1 MDGRFANFTRP
12 NTCSQTVSHH
22 PGGRSADRLVRYRD
36 LPPSVSR
43 RIATDSQRSAFPLRR
58 QHRDPQ
64 RCQPS
69 ILESD
74 ETFDDL
80 LHGPHAAGV
89 TSGLEQA
96 EDTARTPLPGRW
108 HSTPG
113 VFRLSDLAFSD
124 YNPTS
129 DGNLFR
135 IDRLVDSLQS
145 ASGDRPADQAVGSRP
160 GPLAPLHRMI
170 DGLQTL
176 RLEISNSGQRI
187 LVEAVDD
194 SLAGWLES
202 VADLVIN
209 TDHRVPAE
217 IVVPLDAEVVRQAS
231 RTRSPEPAAP

>member
-1 MDGRFANFTRP
+1 MSLRD
-12 NTCSQTVSHH
+12 SS
-22 PGGRSADRLVRYRD
+22 RLKTT
-36 LPPSVSR
+36 P
-43 RIATDSQRSAFPLRR
+43 
-58 QHRDPQ
+58 
-64 RCQPS
+64 
-69 ILESD
+69 ESM
-74 ETFDDL
+74 
-80 LHGPHAAGV
+80 
-89 TSGLEQA
+89 
-96 EDTARTPLPGRW
+96 
-108 HSTPG
+108 
-113 VFRLSDLAFSD
+113 
-124 YNPTS
+124 
-129 DGNLFR
+129 FR

>member
-1 MDGRFANFTRP
+1 M
-12 NTCSQTVSHH
+12 
-22 PGGRSADRLVRYRD
+22 RL
-36 LPPSVSR
+36 
-43 RIATDSQRSAFPLRR
+43 
-58 QHRDPQ
+58 
-64 RCQPS
+64 
-69 ILESD
+69 
-74 ETFDDL
+74 FDDL
-80 LHGPHAAGV
+80 LHGPNAAGV

-96 EDTARTPLPGRW
+96 EDTARTRLPGGW

-113 VFRLSDLAFSD
+113 VFRFSDLAFSD
-124 YNPTS
+124 YSPTS

-135 IDRLVDSLQS
+135 VDRLVDSLQS
-145 ASGDRPADQAVGSRP
+145 ASGDQPADQTVGSTP

-202 VADLVIN
+202 VADLVSN

-231 RTRSPEPAAP
+231 RTRSP